1 MKKYTRLVLVF
12 GLLFCRSTVAQT
24 DLTGTWQG
32 KLAVRQNETIQFTI
46 TKQWDGSYTAL
57 FISPHNINPSTAVK
71 FDGGRLMTLMWPA
84 CAAPIQGP

>member
-12 GLLFCRSTVAQT
+12 GLFFCRSTVAQT

-71 FDGGRLMTLMWPA
+71 FDGGRLIIDVAGLF
-84 CAAPIQGP
+84 AAPIQCP